1 MLPSDGSSSE
11 AGVKPQI
18 QRSQAQSGRARRTGT
33 EVAERA
39 HPGQDC
45 RQPTRVAW
53 SVSSRLEIA
62 PRGGSKPSVQVI
74 KVSPVIEQI
83 IL

>member
-1 MLPSDGSSSE
+1 MGGPDAQELRLPSELTLARTAGSPPES
-11 AGVKPQI
+11 
-18 QRSQAQSGRARRTGT
+18 
-33 EVAERA
+33 
-39 HPGQDC
+39 PGQFL
-45 RQPTRVAW
+45 QQ
-53 SVSSRLEIA
+53 LEIA